1 MNGKRLTLG
10 VLVALVAIVAF
21 GGTQE
26 KQGESPSR
34 RPFSPVSLWRLL
46 ASPCFKTLQGR
57 IQVTVFLPEGSRS
70 WTMELWADE
79 NRSRVQVNFPS
90 PEGIRQIIT
99 ISTPDGH
106 WVFLP
111 FAKRVLRY
119 EAGVLPSWRQ
129 MWQIRV
135 DKLDMAKSNYTLKVL
150 GRDQVA
156 GHFCLVVQLEPK
168 AKGNAIRKIWLR
180 LPSGVPL
187 QAERYSPDGRLEVRM
202 TFTEVKI
209 DEPLPVL
216 IFDTTVPADWTEQR
230 VPFQRRRV
238 DISQASEIL
247 GFVPLLPT
255 WLPPGYVLE
264 GLFVLGEQRWK
275 MAHIVYTDGASVI
288 SLFQHPA
295 PAKESQ
301 KGRAPRGPH
310 RRQREAL
317 PFHRM
322 FPQHFVIRNI
332 GNLRVVLISD
342 VAHEWLERM
351 ANSLVPVAAAR

>member
-1 MNGKRLTLG
+1 VNGKRLTLS

-21 GGTQE
+21 GGAQE

-57 IQVTVFLPEGSRS
+57 IQVTVFLPEGSRR

-264 GLFVLGEQRWK
+264 GLFVLGNSDGRWR
-275 MAHIVYTDGASVI
+275 TS
-288 SLFQHPA
+288 ST
-295 PAKESQ
+295 
-301 KGRAPRGPH
+301 
-310 RRQREAL
+310 
-317 PFHRM
+317 
-322 FPQHFVIRNI
+322 
-332 GNLRVVLISD
+332 
-342 VAHEWLERM
+342 RM
-351 ANSLVPVAAAR
+351 ALRLSPFFSTLPQPKSPKKGGHQNPRTEGREKPSLSTECSHSTLSSATLATCGSF